1 MARKST
7 KKAAPKAAAKKTT
20 AKKAAPKKAAAKKA
34 APKKVAAP
42 IAPAP
47 KKPQGG
53 SIWLLSEGGETTLHF
68 GTTSALETAAKLIES
83 APRIGASMGR
93 SGVQSLSRI
102 EGAHRAWSFRYV
114 QDYRVTPA

>member
-7 KKAAPKAAAKKTT
+7 KKAAPKAAAKATPKVEAT
-20 AKKAAPKKAAAKKA
+20 KKAAAPKKA

-42 IAPAP
+42 IAPVP

-53 SIWLLSEGGETTLHF
+53 NIWLLSEGGETTLHF
-68 GTTSALETAAKLIES
+68 STTSALEAAAKLIES

-93 SGVQSLSRI
+93 SGAHGLSRI

-114 QDYRVTPA
+114 QDYKVTPA

>member
-7 KKAAPKAAAKKTT
+7 KKAAAKTE
-20 AKKAAPKKAAAKKA
+20 AIKKVTPKKAAA
-34 APKKVAAP
+34 PKKVEAL

-53 SIWLLSEGGETTLHF
+53 NIWLLSEGGETTLHF
-68 GTTSALETAAKLIES
+68 GTTSALEAAAKLIES
-83 APRIGASMGR
+83 APRIGAGTGR
-93 SGVQSLSRI
+93 GGAHGLNRI
-102 EGAHRAWSFRYV
+102 EGAHMAWSFRYV